1 MVSPTGP
8 AELSAGALTLRELA
22 RRAGLP
28 PSTVRH
34 YLRLG
39 LLPPATRAASGAYRF
54 AERHVDALQLVRL
67 LQARRGLSLAQIGA
81 VLNTTGLDAEG
92 AFRPSMWQGLVT
104 TAASTQPD
112 PRQRLVDA
120 ALSAFGRQQ
129 FAEVRVEDLCR
140 AAGIAKGSF
149 YRYFRAKD
157 EVFFAAVTA
166 VGDEAARALRD
177 ATTPAA
183 ATERLRTVFGARLPV
198 LLELLSLA
206 ARRQPGHSRAAAALV
221 RSLEEA
227 VTSSVGPMG
236 APGEER
242 PAQALVADALLGALA
257 PLVGVPP
264 PHATRRSPHPRDP
277 EP

>member
-1 MVSPTGP
+1 MSPTSP
-8 AELSAGALTLRELA
+8 AGLTADALSLRELA
-22 RRAGLP
+22 GRAGLP

-39 LLPPATRAASGAYRF
+39 LLPPASRAASGAYRF

-81 VLNTTGLDAEG
+81 VLRTTGLDAEG
-92 AFRPSMWQGLVT
+92 AFRPSMWQGLVAT
-104 TAASTQPD
+104 GAPRQPD

-120 ALSAFGRQQ
+120 ALGAFGREQ

-140 AAGIAKGSF
+140 VAGIAKGSF

-166 VGDEAARALRD
+166 VGDEATRALRD

-183 ATERLRTVFGARLPV
+183 AAERLRTVFGARLPL

-206 ARRQPGHSRAAAALV
+206 ARRQPGHSRAAANLV
-221 RSLEEA
+221 RSLEDA
-227 VTSSVGPMG
+227 VMASVGPFG
-236 APGEER
+236 TPGEER

-264 PHATRRSPHPRDP
+264 PHATRRTPGVR
-277 EP
+277 EPDR

>member
-1 MVSPTGP
+1 MSPTGP
-8 AELSAGALTLRELA
+8 AQLAAGPLSLRELA
-22 RRAGLP
+22 RRTGLP

-39 LLPPATRAASGAYRF
+39 LLPPASRAASGAYRF

-67 LQARRGLSLAQIGA
+67 LQARRGLSLAEIGA
-81 VLNTTGLDAEG
+81 VLRSTGLDAEG

-104 TAASTQPD
+104 TPPPTQPD

-120 ALSAFGRQQ
+120 ALTAFARQQ

-157 EVFFAAVTA
+157 ELFFAAVSA
-166 VGDEAARALRD
+166 VGDEATQAVHD
-177 ATTPAA
+177 ATTPADA
-183 ATERLRTVFGARLPV
+183 AEGLRGVFRARLPL

-206 ARRQPGHSRAAAALV
+206 ARRQPGHSRAAATLV

-227 VTSSVGPMG
+227 VMSSVEQLGS
-236 APGEER
+236 PGEER
-242 PAQALVADALLGALA
+242 PAQALVADALLGTLA

-264 PHATRRSPHPRDP
+264 PHAARRGPPREP
-277 EP
+277 ER